1 MVLKK
6 EGEEGASL
14 LFLKIGFDCVAGAFN
29 LLASAVAAAPH
40 YVWEKLAVHSGEHH
54 QQVNLNEST
63 LCKGSLLF
71 QKVVMP

>member
-40 YVWEKLAVHSGEHH
+40 YVWEKTGSAQWRTS
-54 QQVNLNEST
+54 ST
-63 LCKGSLLF
+63 SEP
-71 QKVVMP
+71 Q

>member
-29 LLASAVAAAPH
+29 LLASAAAPH
-40 YVWEKLAVHSGEHH
+40 YVWETTGSAQWRTS
-54 QQVNLNEST
+54 ST
-63 LCKGSLLF
+63 SEP
-71 QKVVMP
+71 Q

>member
-29 LLASAVAAAPH
+29 LLTSAAAAPH
-40 YVWEKLAVHSGEHH
+40 YVWEKTGSAQWRTS
-54 QQVNLNEST
+54 ST
-63 LCKGSLLF
+63 SEP
-71 QKVVMP
+71 Q